1 MIKAWSLRTPGARSS
16 LQAATLVPPL
26 AILILV
32 LSTRGAASNT
42 VQKALGLGLLLV
54 ACEACFRWTGV
65 YRLLTRRSFGRF
77 LTRAFV
83 AIGAGLGL
91 AWTAFLVL
99 PDLSPGYMAALM
111 VGSCSVALMVGAWSL
126 QTVMDRRNAGESLL
140 IVGREEL
147 ATTLLRDVINRPGAG
162 GSTGEPRQHASA
174 ITVDPAL
181 LKELIRTEQISRIIV
196 AEPGLESRQEI
207 AAALLECRLLGVD
220 VVDAVDLYQR
230 VHGKIWLEGLA
241 PDRLVFSEGFRLT
254 PSYLLV
260 KRVVDVAFALALLV
274 VAAPVLLLIALL
286 IRLESPG
293 PVLFRQE
300 RVGQHGR
307 PFTLYKFRSMVEDAE
322 SKGARWAQKN
332 DARVTRLGRH
342 LRKFHLDEL
351 PQAWNVLRGDLSFV
365 GPRPERAFFVD
376 LLRQQIPFYDL
387 RHYVKPGITGWAQVC
402 YPYAASVEDSY
413 EKLQYD
419 LYYAKH
425 VSLAL
430 DLAILIRTATHVI
443 TGRGR

>member
-1 MIKAWSLRTPGARSS
+1 MIKAWALRTPSARSP
-16 LQAATLVPPL
+16 LNAALLVPPI
-26 AILILV
+26 AVLILV

-42 VQKALGLGLLLV
+42 LHKAAGLGLLLV
-54 ACEACFRWTGV
+54 ACEACFRWMGL
-65 YRLLTRRSFGRF
+65 YRLLTRRNFVRF
-77 LTRAFV
+77 MSRTLV

-91 AWTAFLVL
+91 AWAAFLVV
-99 PDLSPGYMAALM
+99 PDLSPGFAATLL
-111 VGSCSVALMVGAWSL
+111 VGSCSVGLMVGAWSL
-126 QTVMDRRNAGESLL
+126 QGYLDRRSDGECLL

-147 ATTLLRDVINRPGAG
+147 ATALLRDVINRPG
-162 GSTGEPRQHASA
+162 TGPWNGDSRHHPSA
-174 ITVDPAL
+174 ISVDPAL
-181 LKELIRTEQISRIIV
+181 LKELIRSEQISRIIV

-207 AAALLECRLLGVD
+207 ASALLECRLLGVD

-241 PDRLVFSEGFRLT
+241 PGRLVFSEGFRLT

-260 KRVVDVAFALALLV
+260 KRLVDVGFALALLA
-274 VAAPVLLLIALL
+274 VAAPVMLAIAL
-286 IRLESPG
+286 IVRLESPG
-293 PVLFRQE
+293 PILFRQE

-307 PFTLYKFRSMVEDAE
+307 PFNLYKFRSMVEDAE
-322 SKGARWAQKN
+322 SRGALWAQKN
-332 DARVTRLGRH
+332 DARVTRAGRH

-351 PQAWNVLRGDLSFV
+351 PQVWNVLRGDLSFV
-365 GPRPERAFFVD
+365 GPRPERLVFVEM
-376 LLRQQIPFYDL
+376 LRQQIPFYDL
-387 RHYVKPGITGWAQVC
+387 RHYVKPGVTGWAQVC
-402 YPYAASVEDSY
+402 YPYAASIEDSY

-430 DLAILIRTATHVI
+430 DLAILIRTATHVL

>member
-1 MIKAWSLRTPGARSS
+1 MIKAWALRTPSVKAP
-16 LQAATLVPPL
+16 LLAAALVPPL

-32 LSTRGAASNT
+32 LSTRGAVSNT
-42 VQKALGLGLLLV
+42 VLKAAGLCLLLV
-54 ACEACFRWTGV
+54 ACEACFRWVGL
-65 YRLLTRRSFGRF
+65 YRVLARPDFTRFVLRTLT
-77 LTRAFV
+77 
-83 AIGAGLGL
+83 AIGAGAAL
-91 AWTAFLVL
+91 AWTAYSLY
-99 PDLSPGYMAALM
+99 PGLSPTYSSAIVVA
-111 VGSCSVALMVGAWSL
+111 SCSFALMVGAWSL
-126 QTVMDRRNAGESLL
+126 TPAVLDRRRSEDGVL
-140 IVGREEL
+140 IVGQEDL
-147 ATTLLRDVINRPGAG
+147 ASVLCRDVLDRSDRRDGARRH
-162 GSTGEPRQHASA
+162 PSA

-181 LKELIRTEQISRIIV
+181 LKELIRTERISRIIV

-230 VHGKIWLEGLA
+230 VHGKIWLRALA
-241 PDRLVFSEGFRLT
+241 PGRLVFSDGFRLT
-254 PSYLLV
+254 PSYLMV
-260 KRVVDVAFALALLV
+260 KRLVDVTFALALLALASPV
-274 VAAPVLLLIALL
+274 MLLVAFA

-293 PVLFRQE
+293 PILFRQE

-307 PFTLYKFRSMVEDAE
+307 PFLLFKFRSMVENAE
-322 SKGARWAQKN
+322 SAGAIWAQKN
-332 DARVTRLGRH
+332 DVRVTRIGRH
-342 LRKFHLDEL
+342 LRRFHLDEI

-365 GPRPERAFFVD
+365 GPRPERPCFVEM
-376 LLRQQIPFYDL
+376 LRAQIPFYEL

-425 VSLAL
+425 VSLKL
-430 DLAILIRTATHVI
+430 DLAILIKTATHVL